1 MENKNIKKTL
11 ITLAIA
17 ELLSTAACYAA
28 DVLSGDVLKNTG
40 MGGANLNNVNGATVK
55 TDYNNATITNTTKNS
70 VLEWNTLNTGKDQS
84 LKYVFPATIGS
95 GQTALNKV
103 IGNGMSQFAG
113 KLTTSGD
120 GHVIISNP
128 NGMLL
133 LNGSY
138 TQANELT
145 LTTKNVVFDTNG
157 NFALKDNGNKNSIT
171 VGQGVGNAAV
181 VRVAKNL
188 NIVAPIINVNGAEL
202 VSGSDDKSVL
212 GGDIR
217 LITSDGVNFY
227 VDTNKFNANQGIKNI
242 NNTNNLTI
250 KNANIAVKNKANGK
264 IYLTTKG
271 NLNIENTDLSGSNSE
286 MYIGND
292 LNLRNSKLANAKLTT
307 VGNATIGQGTD
318 FKNSSIYAV
327 KDIMTDNAAI
337 SGSILTSERNIK
349 ISNNSVIDA
358 TKFYVKKGNADIVN
372 SKIQNGSIIKA
383 GVLNLQ
389 NSTMENST
397 AETSYVANLIN
408 ASTIRNSKIIAGDN
422 VKAENLRAY
431 DSEILSNLKISVN
444 NGSELN
450 SVHLYAGSD
459 ISIEGSRVL
468 NNSSLAADRDLLIKN
483 TSVEGN
489 AAIYAGNLAQ
499 IMSSSVRNADITG
512 NSLSLYNARLSDSS
526 VDLKNNLTITQGS
539 ELSNVNAINHGE
551 LNIGNNSRVNN
562 SILIAQVGAN
572 LDNAYLISTDL
583 MTNGSVFAKNSTF
596 ENNSSLVSNSGD
608 IYISDS
614 NINNRTDV
622 KTQNEMKIENS
633 NVNSSKLSANKI
645 TFKHSNASDSELTA
659 KDVINVNTNSGLR
672 NNSKLSAGG
681 FINIYSTEV
690 QNSKLKA
697 NDLNLLD
704 KTNMQGGDISVNN
717 NIVVQ
722 NSNVRD
728 TNIYAGN
735 IFEAL
740 DKSELTNIYS
750 LYAGN
755 LINVNSSKLSNSNLL
770 SNIIK
775 MNTGRLENSTATAQ
789 SEFIIFDA
797 SDLNNCRS
805 ILSNGTM
812 DIYASNFNNSD
823 VSSVGDMNVS
833 GTNTLTNSRLFT
845 NQKLFAEGLIA
856 DNNSF
861 VGAEDTAK
869 INKARFNNST
879 VYAKNYLT
887 LKSNNINNSY
897 VSSNDIEI
905 GKSDVKNS
913 RFSAKR
919 HLSFYDYSTADN
931 IMADY
936 FQSISVTTDSK
947 ITNSN
952 LRLGYLLLDGVVAE
966 NVNADAKYDLKYFN
980 SELKGDY
987 ITATAKQNILFG
999 NISNNS
1005 NITMNGGSII
1015 INNSNLGNANI
1026 TSTLK
1031 GLSMAS
1037 SEADSLTVSGQG
1049 NVLIYDT
1056 IVNSDLK
1063 IMNNDGVALV
1073 GDYVGGNTTVENV
1086 ANVYVKSSDSESSS
1100 ELFDELTAN
1109 AYPTTSYDSWKY
1121 SDDDFVSK
1129 TSDSNKNSV
1138 FMGNLNINNAKNTE
1152 IVDTVVVGDVTV
1164 NNVSENSE
1172 IINTYIGGNIT
1183 ENNINGDKSWFKV
1196 YTNKTTGGNN
1206 GNNGNHYGWENGN
1219 NGNNGN
1225 HYGWENGNNGNHYGW
1240 KKSHGH
1246 GYGHDYDKIGWGYP
1260 PRDDHFHGEMTP
1272 PPYWEW
1278 NRPDEGFH
1286 GPHGFDR
1293 NFLAYWNNFM
1303 FGHF

>member
-1 MENKNIKKTL
+1 MANKNIKKTL

-55 TDYNNATITNTTKNS
+55 TDYNNATITNIQKNS

-84 LKYVFPATIGS
+84 LNYVFPTAIGA

-103 IGNGMSQFAG
+103 VGNGMSQFAG

-157 NFALKDNGNKNSIT
+157 NFVLKDNGNKNSIT

-202 VSGSDDKSVL
+202 VSGTDDKSVL

-271 NLNIENTDLSGSNSE
+271 NLNIENTDLTGSNSE

-307 VGNATIGQGTD
+307 VGNATIGQGTN

-327 KDIMTDNAAI
+327 KDIMTDNATV

-372 SKIQNGSIIKA
+372 SKIQGGSIIKA

-397 AETSYVANLIN
+397 AETSYIANLIN

-450 SVHLYAGSD
+450 SVRLYAGSD

-468 NNSSLAADRDLLIKN
+468 NNSSLAADRDLLVKN
-483 TSVEGN
+483 SSVEGN
-489 AAIYAGNLAQ
+489 AVIYAGNLAQ
-499 IMSSSVRNADITG
+499 IMSSSVRNADVTG
-512 NSLSLYNARLSDSS
+512 NSLSLYNARLTDSS
-526 VDLKNNLTITQGS
+526 IDLKNNLTVTQGS

-551 LNIGNNSRVNN
+551 LNIGGNSRVNN
-562 SILIAQVGAN
+562 STLTAQVGAN
-572 LDNAYLISTDL
+572 LDNAYLMSTDL
-583 MTNGSVFAKNSTF
+583 MTKGSVFAKNSTF
-596 ENNSSLVSNSGD
+596 ENNSSVISNDGD
-608 IYISDS
+608 ISISGS

-622 KTQNEMKIENS
+622 KTQKELKVENS

-645 TFKHSNASDSELTA
+645 TFKHSNASDAELTA
-659 KDVINVNTNSGLR
+659 KETINVNTNSGIR
-672 NNSKLSAGG
+672 NNSKLTAGG
-681 FINIYSTEV
+681 FINIYGTEV

-704 KTNMQGGDISVNN
+704 KTNMQGGDISINN

-740 DKSELTNIYS
+740 EKSELANIYS

-755 LINVNSSKLSNSNLL
+755 LININNSKLSNSNLL

-775 MNTGRLENSTATAQ
+775 MNTGSLENSTAKAQ

-805 ILSNGTM
+805 ILSNDKM
-812 DIYASNFNNSD
+812 EIFASNFNNSN
-823 VSSVGDMNVS
+823 VLSVGDMNVS
-833 GTNTLTNSRLFT
+833 GPNTLTNSRLFT
-845 NQKLFAEGLIA
+845 NKKLFAEGLIA

-861 VGAEDTAK
+861 VGAEDTAR
-869 INKARFNNST
+869 IEKATFNNSS
-879 VYAKNYLT
+879 VYAKNYLI

-919 HLSFYDYSTADN
+919 HLSFYDHSTAEN

-966 NVNADAKYDLKYFN
+966 NVSADAKYDLKYFN
-980 SELKGDY
+980 SELQGDY
-987 ITATAKQNILFG
+987 ITATAKQNILIG
-999 NISNNS
+999 NVTNNS
-1005 NITMNGGSII
+1005 NITMNGGNII
-1015 INNSNLGNANI
+1015 INNSNFGNANI

-1056 IVNSDLK
+1056 IVNNDLK

-1086 ANVYVKSSDSESSS
+1086 ANVYIKSSDSESSS

-1109 AYPTTSYDSWKY
+1109 LNPANSYDSRKY
-1121 SDDDFVSK
+1121 SDEDFSSK
-1129 TSDSNKNSV
+1129 TYDGNKNSV
-1138 FMGNLNINNAKNTE
+1138 FMGNLNINNAQGTE
-1152 IVDTVVVGDVTV
+1152 IVDTVVIGDVTI
-1164 NNVSENSE
+1164 NNVSENAE
-1172 IINTYIGGNIT
+1172 IINSYVGGNIT
-1183 ENNINGDKSWFKV
+1183 ENNINGDKSWFKLYNPNV
-1196 YTNKTTGGNN
+1196 STSINSESSNK
-1206 GNNGNHYGWENGN
+1206 
-1219 NGNNGN
+1219 
-1225 HYGWENGNNGNHYGW
+1225 
-1240 KKSHGH
+1240 
-1246 GYGHDYDKIGWGYP
+1246 
-1260 PRDDHFHGEMTP
+1260 
-1272 PPYWEW
+1272 
-1278 NRPDEGFH
+1278 
-1286 GPHGFDR
+1286 
-1293 NFLAYWNNFM
+1293 
-1303 FGHF
+1303 